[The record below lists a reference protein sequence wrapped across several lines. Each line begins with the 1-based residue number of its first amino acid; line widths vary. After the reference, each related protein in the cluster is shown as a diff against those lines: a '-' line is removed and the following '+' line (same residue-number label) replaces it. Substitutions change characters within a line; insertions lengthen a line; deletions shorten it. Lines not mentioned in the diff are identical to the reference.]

1 MHDNRP
7 PPGDLALPEFKNL
20 QQIFNTLRDRVTAA
34 GHPQMGTFIIDAEL
48 GGILVVGQMREIIHL
63 SRILATIGSSP
74 LVKMG
79 GH

>member
-7 PPGDLALPEFKNL
+7 PDGTLALPEFQNL
-20 QQIFNTLRDRVTAA
+20 QQIFNNLRDRVVTA
-34 GHPQMGTFIIDAEL
+34 GHPSMGTFIVDAEL
-48 GGILVVGQMREIIHL
+48 GGIMVVGHMREIAHL

-74 LVKMG
+74 LVKMP